1 MFWSLNEV
9 ALVPSTDNHQH
20 AMKITKNLFV
30 AILLGVFAFA
40 CSNNS
45 AVNNGP
51 STMPTPKVAGSP
63 VYDDEVAVFETDY
76 GSFKIALYPDVA
88 PLHVESFKK
97 LIREKFYDGLG
108 FHRVISNFIIQGGDP
123 LTRGGENRARWGAG
137 DPNQPKVAAEFST
150 RPFVRGT
157 VGAARRGDDPN
168 SATSQFFICLRPNPS
183 WDGQYTVFGEVTQGL
198 NNVQVIS
205 NVPAD
210 PRTQKVNDLPVIK
223 RAYLE
228 KRQQ

>member
-1 MFWSLNEV
+1 
-9 ALVPSTDNHQH
+9 
-20 AMKITKNLFV
+20 MKIVKSFFV
-30 AILLGVFAFA
+30 AFLLGVFAFA
-40 CSNNS
+40 CSNNT

-88 PLHVESFKK
+88 PLHVENFKK

-123 LTRGGENRARWGAG
+123 LTRSGGNRALWGKG
-137 DPNQPKVAAEFST
+137 EDNQPTVPAEFST

-157 VGAARRGDDPN
+157 VGAARAKDPN
-168 SATSQFFICLRPNPS
+168 TPPTQFFTSL
-183 WDGQYTVFGEVTQGL
+183 
-198 NNVQVIS
+198 
-205 NVPAD
+205 
-210 PRTQKVNDLPVIK
+210 
-223 RAYLE
+223 
-228 KRQQ
+228 

>member
-1 MFWSLNEV
+1 
-9 ALVPSTDNHQH
+9 
-20 AMKITKNLFV
+20 MKNTKSLFV
-30 AILLGVFAFA
+30 AFLLGVFAFA
-40 CSNNS
+40 CSNNT
-45 AVNNGP
+45 AVNDGP

-76 GSFKIALYPDVA
+76 GSFKIALYSDVA
-88 PLHVESFKK
+88 PLHVENFKK

-108 FHRVISNFIIQGGDP
+108 FHRVISNFMIQGGDP
-123 LTRGGENRARWGAG
+123 HTRGGENRAIWGKG
-137 DPNQPKVAAEFST
+137 DDKQPKVPAEFST
-150 RPFVRGT
+150 RPFARGT
-157 VGAARRGDDPN
+157 VGMARKGNDPN
-168 SATSQFFICLRPNPS
+168 SGTSQFFVCLRPKPD

-205 NVPAD
+205 NVPLE
-210 PRTQKVNDLPVIK
+210 PGNREQVKDLPVIK